1 MPNCVGGAW
10 ATQSIT
16 RSRCARD
23 SGSATSCGL
32 PNDRHV
38 GPNGSREPS
47 LAAQLARPCRLAS
60 PPFRPDAAC
69 HDSAANDSPARTCCS
84 KPLGA
89 GEHPSRQ
96 ALRRETTARRGR
108 RCPTRRTAGCGPR
121 RKDESAGT
129 LRFDRLACGV
139 QAQPG
144 HQRVVGDDLPGPGST
159 TDDDSVCGVGLLQS
173 GLPVHPHSIHRSHH
187 GLGAAQRHAPAGK
200 REAPGSS
207 GSLSALVR

>member
-96 ALRRETTARRGR
+96 ALRRETIARRGDVAR
-108 RCPTRRTAGCGPR
+108 REERLVADLDARTRAPEHCASINWRVGSRRSRDTRGLSATISLVLVPLPTMTASAAWACSRVDCPCTLTPFTEVTMDSGQHSVTR
-121 RKDESAGT
+121 
-129 LRFDRLACGV
+129 
-139 QAQPG
+139 QPG
-144 HQRVVGDDLPGPGST
+144 SARRRV
-159 TDDDSVCGVGLLQS
+159 
-173 GLPVHPHSIHRSHH
+173 R
-187 GLGAAQRHAPAGK
+187 A
-200 REAPGSS
+200 EA
-207 GSLSALVR
+207 